1 MSIKMIAVDMDGTFL
16 RDDNTYDQQ
25 RFNAQ
30 FEKLRALGI
39 HFVAASGSQLQRLR
53 NQFDGIKDQM
63 DFVSENG
70 SVVYSNNQ
78 IVSVEGLTDELLKK
92 IQAMIGQHFRLPIA
106 STTITGLKSAYLDA
120 SEPDELFDLKSR
132 YYNSLARVDN
142 ILDLTAKKVNDTLIK
157 VGISFAPADDL
168 EQRMQ
173 QVKTLLPP
181 QLESL
186 SSGFNTEL
194 IGLAG
199 VTKQTGIAKLQRQ
212 YGIQADE
219 IMTFG
224 DNENDLSMLKMTPN
238 GYAMANAGQ
247 EILNQ
252 VHHVAPNNNQDG
264 VLDIIDNVLNDL
276 K

>member
-1 MSIKMIAVDMDGTFL
+1 MIAVDMDGTFL

-53 NQFDGIKDQM
+53 NQFDGIKNQM

-224 DNENDLSMLKMTPN
+224 DNENDLSMLTMTPN